1 MAEAGPKKTVE
12 VDKDHLSCCICLN
25 LLSVPKLLQ
34 CCHTFC
40 RKCLQK
46 YIEKQEDASHKKGF
60 DCPVCRQ
67 FTAIPNPMAGWAD
80 QIVTDFRIQAMIDDS
95 PESGGKQG
103 VTSEVSANDREFI
116 LVEVINGKTSQ
127 DEKNPKVTDIVV
139 LMQEDKDVIVIA
151 DGNNCCVKAFWMEP
165 YKDREMSCRLIIN
178 EMIKNSLGRIA
189 KINETQI
196 FLTAFHCQTLY
207 IITVNNGLSIHTTID
222 TGKFNLGNGVI
233 SAKTPS
239 IPETRLAIGYS
250 KGLSIMDM
258 DGSVVRNMDISND
271 GQNYTNDP
279 WYLAITPACN
289 ILVSDRND
297 CLLCVTQK
305 REVLWKYPTK
315 TPAGLDCDVQGNIYL
330 AICDENKVVLM
341 SPDGEFINDVLS
353 ADNIKKPRGI
363 WYDSVKKRLYVA
375 ELDGLIKVF
384 EHKQ

>member
-25 LLSVPKLLQ
+25 LLSVPKLLH

-46 YIEKQEDASHKKGF
+46 YIEEQDHASHKKGF

-67 FTAIPNPMAGWAD
+67 FTAIPNPVVGWAD

-95 PESGGKQG
+95 PESGGKQD
-103 VTSEVSANDREFI
+103 VAKVSINDREFI
-116 LVEVINGKTSQ
+116 LVNVINGKTSQ
-127 DEKNPKVTDIVV
+127 DKTDPRVTDIVA
-139 LMQEDKDVIVIA
+139 LRQDDKDVIVIT
-151 DGNNCCVKAFWMEP
+151 DGNNCCVKAFWFDT
-165 YKDREMSCRLIIN
+165 YKDREMNCKLVIN
-178 EMIKNSLGRIA
+178 ETMKNSLGRIR

-196 FLTAFHCQTLY
+196 LLSAFSCKTLY
-207 IITVNNGLSIHTTID
+207 IINVNNGLSIHTTID
-222 TGKFNLGNGVI
+222 TGKHNRGNGVI
-233 SAKTPS
+233 GVRTHSA
-239 IPETRLAIGYS
+239 PEIRLAFGYN

-279 WYLAITPACN
+279 WYLAITPTCN
-289 ILVSDRND
+289 ILVSERND

-315 TPAGLDCDVQGNIYL
+315 DPAGMDCDAHGNIYL
-330 AICDENKVVLM
+330 AICSENKVVLV
-341 SPDGEFINDVLS
+341 SPDGEFIKDVLS
-353 ADNIKKPRGI
+353 ADDNTEKPRGI
-363 WYDSVKKRLYVA
+363 CYDSVKKRLYVA
-375 ELDGLIKVF
+375 ELDGLIKTF
-384 EHKQ
+384 EHK